1 VGNRLSENST
11 VPGISSGT
19 FTFNSDDEMASETY
33 DSNGNALTMS
43 GKVFTYDS
51 ENHLKSMNG
60 GAVALVYDGDG
71 HRVAKTVNGVTTR
84 YLVDDLNPTGYA
96 QVVEEVAG
104 GAVQR
109 EYAYGL
115 QRISQ
120 SQFISN
126 TWTTSY
132 YSYDGLGSV
141 RQLTNAAGAVTDS
154 YEYDAFGNSF
164 TVSGTTPNNYI
175 YRGEQYDSD
184 LGLYYLRAR
193 YYNPVTGRFLSRD
206 PYEGEPQIPA
216 TLHKYLYVGGNPVMF
231 YDPTGFEAA
240 EEDAVKISL
249 TPGLLNLGEDVVIKG
264 ELTVASDGTATVVID
279 YIEGNVASPLRFLQ
293 TLISLAQD
301 NGGKVLT
308 VLATIANPKLLNIA
322 VNRFGFIDSAGQA
335 VWYGVIGK

>member
-1 VGNRLSENST
+1 M
-11 VPGISSGT
+11 PGISSGT

-96 QVVEEVAG
+96 QVVEEVVG

-109 EYAYGL
+109 EYAYGS

-132 YSYDGLGSV
+132 YSYDGFGSV

-164 TVSGTTPNNYI
+164 TISGTTPNNYM
-175 YRGEQYDSD
+175 YRGEQWDAD

-193 YYNPVTGRFLSRD
+193 YYNPLTGRFLSRD
-206 PYEGEPQIPA
+206 PENGRRINPK
-216 TLHKYLYVGGNPVMF
+216 TLQKYLYASGDPVNLL
-231 YDPTGFEAA
+231 DPTGRATYVKPTLGGAVAEYVGIVAA
-240 EEDAVKISL
+240 I
-249 TPGLLNLGEDVVIKG
+249 
-264 ELTVASDGTATVVID
+264 
-279 YIEGNVASPLRFLQ
+279 PLRVFVVTQIVIPAYLETPQGRAVVLLGLTGAALGIDIACSYLEDTAKFANLVATGAETGPIPVPDCNSQPDAGDGPGKGQ
-293 TLISLAQD
+293 TPESVA
-301 NGGKVLT
+301 
-308 VLATIANPKLLNIA
+308 P
-322 VNRFGFIDSAGQA
+322 
-335 VWYGVIGK
+335 